1 MTSFSTG
8 RVERPGKN
16 QKESKRM
23 GDNKAKKAKYGQRQ
37 KDGVWTPC
45 SASFFGARGCN
56 HVGDHRKLTEEE
68 ARALNSVIFEQGFT
82 LPTDDHDIRMYRE
95 DIVNRDY
102 PLADSVMRAYIL
114 TMREQ
119 TGNPD
124 WMPRGD
130 SGSPNWLLYY
140 ASSNLSPNASQ
151 EQVNRLVADAMRR
164 HLHDSLTWGYGSE
177 RDPATGVE
185 THYNMPNAPG
195 SVITRTPPPSD
206 DPNAPT
212 VYTTS
217 VQNAAGVKW
226 WDQKSPEF
234 MRRKQEDYDSKQWV
248 ERLVYD
254 AETPFVTLGVQGPD
268 LDDARRVATDG
279 NEDITLE
286 HTDLGFGPT
295 SYANVPTIPQHR
307 LCESIEIRRGNVNL
321 SGNWAVTVGREG
333 RVYEADQTG
342 FNQCDGVVHVA
353 RNSGFRKL
361 GDSGHVIT
369 ALDCDFDS
377 IRGGTVKHVDGG
389 TVRDYNGAGIHH
401 ATNKAN
407 VTAKGESRINTVDGC
422 SWVRVFDDPKT
433 GQKGRFIASTVEIG
447 TQLSYN
453 GQTIVVKEDTP
464 LEGEFYS
471 IGKIVADTGMTS
483 ITPHES
489 APGYEFG
496 QIVNGRRPALKAT
509 ETHARAYSER
519 DKHFQWQQAALGFH
533 GYGGADKTGGDGE
546 YERVHMDNGSLY
558 TGYARSTDEYAGR
571 TPGQPHKTPGVK
583 PPEHM
588 RKPGT
593 DSGELFAVWEG
604 RKRSLPPDWEKNSL
618 RATLEAT
625 SAPPPPPPATGSSVP
640 PPPPP
645 PAPPAPPVSP
655 PPPPAQ

>member
-1 MTSFSTG
+1 
-8 RVERPGKN
+8 
-16 QKESKRM
+16 M

-95 DIVNRDY
+95 DIINRDY
-102 PLADSVMRAYIL
+102 PLADPVMRAYIL

-124 WMPRGD
+124 WMPRG
-130 SGSPNWLLYY
+130 SRGSPNWLLYY
-140 ASSNLSPNASQ
+140 ASSNLPPNASQ
-151 EQVNRLVADAMRR
+151 EQVNRLVADAMNRR
-164 HLHDSLTWGYGSE
+164 LHEPLNGGYFSE
-177 RDPATGVE
+177 RDPDTGAE
-185 THYNMPNAPG
+185 GHYNLPNAPG
-195 SVITRTPPPSD
+195 SAIIRRPPPRD

-212 VYTTS
+212 VYTTF

-234 MRRKQEDYDSKQWV
+234 MRHKQEAYDSKQWV
-248 ERLVYD
+248 ERLVYEG
-254 AETPFVTLGVQGPD
+254 ETPFVTL
-268 LDDARRVATDG
+268 
-279 NEDITLE
+279 
-286 HTDLGFGPT
+286 DLGFGPS

-321 SGNWAVTVGREG
+321 SGNWGVTVGREG

-377 IRGGTVKHVDGG
+377 VRCGTIEHLDGG
-389 TVRDYNGAGIHH
+389 TVRDYNGSAIRH

-407 VTAKGESRINTVDGC
+407 VTAKGEARINTVDGC

-433 GQKGRFIASTVEIG
+433 GQKGRFTAFTVEIG

-453 GQTIVVKEDTP
+453 GETIIVKEDTP
-464 LEGEFYS
+464 LDGSFYS

-496 QIVNGRRPALKAT
+496 QIINGRKPVLKAT
-509 ETHARAYSER
+509 ETHDRAYRER
-519 DKHFQWQQAALGFH
+519 DQHLQWRQAALGFN
-533 GYGGADKTGGDGE
+533 GYGGATKNDGEGE
-546 YERVHMDNGSLY
+546 YERVHMDNDSLY
-558 TGYARSTDEYAGR
+558 RGYARSTDKYAGR

-604 RKRSLPPDWEKNSL
+604 RKRSLPPDWEKSSL

-640 PPPPP
+640 PPSPP
-645 PAPPAPPVSP
+645 PAPPAPPV

>member
-1 MTSFSTG
+1 M
-8 RVERPGKN
+8 
-16 QKESKRM
+16 
-23 GDNKAKKAKYGQRQ
+23 
-37 KDGVWTPC
+37 
-45 SASFFGARGCN
+45 
-56 HVGDHRKLTEEE
+56 
-68 ARALNSVIFEQGFT
+68 
-82 LPTDDHDIRMYRE
+82 
-95 DIVNRDY
+95 
-102 PLADSVMRAYIL
+102 
-114 TMREQ
+114 
-119 TGNPD
+119 
-124 WMPRGD
+124 
-130 SGSPNWLLYY
+130 
-140 ASSNLSPNASQ
+140 
-151 EQVNRLVADAMRR
+151 
-164 HLHDSLTWGYGSE
+164 
-177 RDPATGVE
+177 
-185 THYNMPNAPG
+185 
-195 SVITRTPPPSD
+195 
-206 DPNAPT
+206 
-212 VYTTS
+212 YTTIAA
-217 VQNAAGVKW
+217 NAAGVKW

-248 ERLVYD
+248 ERFVYD

-279 NEDITLE
+279 NEDINLE
-286 HTDLGFGPT
+286 YADLGFGPS

-377 IRGGTVKHVDGG
+377 IRGGTVEHVDGG
-389 TVRDYNGAGIHH
+389 TVRDYNGTGIHH

-407 VTAKGESRINTVDGC
+407 VTAKGEAHINTVDGC

-433 GQKGRFIASTVEIG
+433 GQKGRFTASTVEIG

-453 GQTIVVKEDTP
+453 GETIIVKEDTP
-464 LEGEFYS
+464 LDGSFYS
-471 IGKIVADTGMTS
+471 IGEIVADTGMTS

-496 QIVNGRRPALKAT
+496 QIINGRRPALKAT

-546 YERVHMDNGSLY
+546 YERVHMDNDSLY
-558 TGYARSTDEYAGR
+558 KGYARATGAHAGR

-593 DSGELFAVWEG
+593 ASGELFAVWEG
-604 RKRSLPPDWEKNSL
+604 RKRSLPPDWEKSSL
-618 RATLEAT
+618 IAALEAA
-625 SAPPPPPPATGSSVP
+625 SAPPPPPPTMGEATPV
-640 PPPPP
+640 PPP
-645 PAPPAPPVSP
+645 PAPPTPPV

>member
-1 MTSFSTG
+1 
-8 RVERPGKN
+8 
-16 QKESKRM
+16 M
-23 GDNKAKKAKYGQRQ
+23 GDKKVKKTKYGQRQ
-37 KDGVWTPC
+37 KDGAWTPC

-56 HVGDHRKLTEEE
+56 HVGGHRKLTADE

-102 PLADSVMRAYIL
+102 PLADPVMRAYIL

-130 SGSPNWLLYY
+130 IGTPNWLLYY

-177 RDPATGVE
+177 RDPTTGVE

-195 SVITRTPPPSD
+195 SIITRTPPPSD

-286 HTDLGFGPT
+286 HTDLGFGPS

-321 SGNWAVTVGREG
+321 SGNWGVTVGREG

-353 RNSGFRKL
+353 RNSGFRQL

-369 ALDCDFDS
+369 ALDCDFDT
-377 IRGGTVKHVDGG
+377 IRGGTVEHVDGG
-389 TVRDYNGAGIHH
+389 TVRDYNGTGIHH
-401 ATNKAN
+401 ATGGAN
-407 VTAKGESRINTVDGC
+407 VTAKGEAHINTVDGC
-422 SWVRVFDDPKT
+422 SWVRVCDDPKT
-433 GQKGRFIASTVEIG
+433 GQKGRFTASTMEIG

-453 GQTIVVKEDTP
+453 GETIVVKEGTP
-464 LEGEFYS
+464 LDGSFYS
-471 IGKIVADTGMTS
+471 IGEIVADTGMTS

-496 QIVNGRRPALKAT
+496 QIINGRRPVLKAT
-509 ETHARAYSER
+509 ETHARAYKER
-519 DKHFQWQQAALGFH
+519 DQHLQWRQAALGFH
-533 GYGGADKTGGDGE
+533 GYGGATKNDGEGE
-546 YERVHMDNGSLY
+546 YERVHMDNDSLY
-558 TGYARSTDEYAGR
+558 KGYARATGAHAGR

-593 DSGELFAVWEG
+593 DSGKLFAVWEG
-604 RKRSLPPDWEKNSL
+604 RKRSLPPDWEKSGL
-618 RATLEAT
+618 LASLEAAST
-625 SAPPPPPPATGSSVP
+625 PPPPPPATGDATPV
-640 PPPPP
+640 PPP
-645 PAPPAPPVSP
+645 PAPPAPPIP

>member
-1 MTSFSTG
+1 
-8 RVERPGKN
+8 
-16 QKESKRM
+16 M
-23 GDNKAKKAKYGQRQ
+23 GDNKVKKTKYGQRQ
-37 KDGVWTPC
+37 KDGAWTPC

-56 HVGDHRKLTEEE
+56 HVGEHKKLTADE

-82 LPTDDHDIRMYRE
+82 LPTDNHDIRMYRE

-102 PLADSVMRAYIL
+102 PLADPVMRAYIL

-124 WMPRGD
+124 WMPGR
-130 SGSPNWLLYY
+130 SRYSPNWLLYY

-164 HLHDSLTWGYGSE
+164 KLHEGVSGGYFSE
-177 RDPATGVE
+177 RDPDTGAE
-185 THYNMPNAPG
+185 GHYNLPNAPG
-195 SVITRTPPPSD
+195 SAIIRRPPPRD

-212 VYTTS
+212 VYTTIAA
-217 VQNAAGVKW
+217 NAAGVKW

-248 ERLVYD
+248 ERFVYD
-254 AETPFVTLGVQGPD
+254 AKTPFVTLGVQGPD

-279 NEDITLE
+279 NEDIRLE
-286 HTDLGFGPT
+286 HTDLGYGPT

-321 SGNWAVTVGREG
+321 SGNWGVTVGREG

-369 ALDCDFDS
+369 ALDCDFDT

-433 GQKGRFIASTVEIG
+433 GQKGRFTAYTVEIG

-453 GQTIVVKEDTP
+453 GETIIVKEDTP
-464 LEGEFYS
+464 LEGAFYS

-496 QIVNGRRPALKAT
+496 QIINGRKPLVTAV

-519 DKHFQWQQAALGFH
+519 DQHFQWQQAALGFH
-533 GYGGADKTGGDGE
+533 GYGGADKTGGEGE
-546 YERVHMDNGSLY
+546 YERVHMDNDSLY
-558 TGYARSTDEYAGR
+558 KGYARSTDKYAGR

-593 DSGELFAVWEG
+593 ASGELFAVWEG
-604 RKRSLPPDWEKNSL
+604 RKRSLPPDWEKSSL

>member
-1 MTSFSTG
+1 
-8 RVERPGKN
+8 
-16 QKESKRM
+16 M
-23 GDNKAKKAKYGQRQ
+23 GDKKVKKTKYGQRQ
-37 KDGVWTPC
+37 KDGAWTPC

-56 HVGDHRKLTEEE
+56 HVGGHRKLTADE

-82 LPTDDHDIRMYRE
+82 LPTDDHNIRMYRE

-102 PLADSVMRAYIL
+102 PLADPVMRAYIL

-124 WMPRGD
+124 WMPGFVIA
-130 SGSPNWLLYY
+130 SPNWLLYY

-151 EQVNRLVADAMRR
+151 QQVNRIVADAMRR
-164 HLHDSLTWGYGSE
+164 HLHDPLAWGYSSE

-185 THYNMPNAPG
+185 KHYNMPNAPG
-195 SVITRTPPPSD
+195 SLLVRTPPPRD

-212 VYTTS
+212 VYTAF

-234 MRRKQEDYDSKQWV
+234 MRHKQEAYDSKQWV
-248 ERLVYD
+248 ERFVYD

-268 LDDARRVATDG
+268 LDEARYVAVRG

-286 HTDLGFGPT
+286 YADLGFGPS

-321 SGNWAVTVGREG
+321 SGNWGVTVGREG

-353 RNSGFRKL
+353 RNSGFRQL

-369 ALDCDFDS
+369 ALDCDFDT
-377 IRGGTVKHVDGG
+377 IRGGTVEHVDGG
-389 TVRDYNGAGIHH
+389 TVRDYNGTGIHH
-401 ATNKAN
+401 ATGGAN
-407 VTAKGESRINTVDGC
+407 VTAKGEAHINTVDGC
-422 SWVRVFDDPKT
+422 SWVRVCDDPKT
-433 GQKGRFIASTVEIG
+433 GQKGRFTASTMEIG

-453 GQTIVVKEDTP
+453 GETIVVKEGTP
-464 LEGEFYS
+464 LDGSFYS
-471 IGKIVADTGMTS
+471 IGEIVADTGMTS

-496 QIVNGRRPALKAT
+496 QIINGRRPVLKAT
-509 ETHARAYSER
+509 ETHARAYKER
-519 DKHFQWQQAALGFH
+519 DQHLQWRQAALGFH
-533 GYGGADKTGGDGE
+533 GYGGATKNDGEGE
-546 YERVHMDNGSLY
+546 YERVHMDNDSLY
-558 TGYARSTDEYAGR
+558 KGYARATGAHAGR

-593 DSGELFAVWEG
+593 DSGKLFAVWEG
-604 RKRSLPPDWEKNSL
+604 RKRSLPPDWEKSGL
-618 RATLEAT
+618 LASLEAAST
-625 SAPPPPPPATGSSVP
+625 PPPPPPATGDATPV
-640 PPPPP
+640 PPP
-645 PAPPAPPVSP
+645 PAPPTPPV

>member
-1 MTSFSTG
+1 
-8 RVERPGKN
+8 
-16 QKESKRM
+16 M
-23 GDNKAKKAKYGQRQ
+23 GDKKVKKTKYGQRQ
-37 KDGVWTPC
+37 KDGAWTPC

-56 HVGDHRKLTEEE
+56 HVGGHRKLTADE

-82 LPTDDHDIRMYRE
+82 LPTDDHNVRMYRE
-95 DIVNRDY
+95 NIVNRDY
-102 PLADSVMRAYIL
+102 PLADPVMRAYIL

-124 WMPRGD
+124 WMPGRSRGA
-130 SGSPNWLLYY
+130 PNWLLYY

-164 HLHDSLTWGYGSE
+164 GLHEGVSGGYFSE
-177 RDPATGVE
+177 RDPDTGTE
-185 THYNMPNAPG
+185 GHYNLPNAPG
-195 SVITRTPPPSD
+195 SAIIRRPPPRD

-212 VYTTS
+212 VYTTIA
-217 VQNAAGVKW
+217 QNAAGVKW

-234 MRRKQEDYDSKQWV
+234 MRHKQEAYDSKQWV
-248 ERLVYD
+248 ERFVYD

-268 LDDARRVATDG
+268 LDDARRVAVRG

-286 HTDLGFGPT
+286 YADLGFGPS

-369 ALDCDFDS
+369 ALDCDFDT
-377 IRGGTVKHVDGG
+377 IRGGTVEHVDGG
-389 TVRDYNGAGIHH
+389 TVRDYNGTGIHH

-407 VTAKGESRINTVDGC
+407 VTAKGEAHINTVDGC

-433 GQKGRFIASTVEIG
+433 GQKGRFTASTVEIG
-447 TQLSYN
+447 TMLSYN
-453 GQTIVVKEDTP
+453 GETIIVKEDTP
-464 LEGEFYS
+464 LDGSFYS
-471 IGKIVADTGMTS
+471 IGEIVADTGMTS

-496 QIVNGRRPALKAT
+496 QIINGRNPAITAVD
-509 ETHARAYSER
+509 THARAHNER
-519 DKHFQWQQAALGFH
+519 NKHLQWRQAALGFH
-533 GYGGADKTGGDGE
+533 GYGGATKNDGEGE
-546 YERVHMDNGSLY
+546 YERVHMDNDSLY
-558 TGYARSTDEYAGR
+558 KGWEKATGAHAGR

-604 RKRSLPPDWEKNSL
+604 RKRSLPPDWEKSSL
-618 RATLEAT
+618 RASLEAAST
-625 SAPPPPPPATGSSVP
+625 PPPPPPATGDATPV
-640 PPPPP
+640 PPP
-645 PAPPAPPVSP
+645 PAPPAPPIP

>member
-1 MTSFSTG
+1 
-8 RVERPGKN
+8 
-16 QKESKRM
+16 M
-23 GDNKAKKAKYGQRQ
+23 GDNKAKKTKYGQRQ
-37 KDGVWTPC
+37 KDGAWTPC

-56 HVGDHRKLTEEE
+56 HVGEHRKLTEEE
-68 ARALNSVIFEQGFT
+68 ARALNSAIFEQGFT
-82 LPTDDHDIRMYRE
+82 LPTDDTYINLYKKGLNE
-95 DIVNRDY
+95 NN
-102 PLADSVMRAYIL
+102 PLADPVMRAYIL

-130 SGSPNWLLYY
+130 WGSPNWLLYY
-140 ASSNLSPNASQ
+140 ASSNLSPNANQ

-164 HLHDSLTWGYGSE
+164 GLHEGVSGGYFSE
-177 RDPATGVE
+177 RDPE
-185 THYNMPNAPG
+185 TSAEGHYNLPNAPG
-195 SVITRTPPPSD
+195 SAIIRRPPPRD

-212 VYTTS
+212 VYTTFAK
-217 VQNAAGVKW
+217 NAAGIKW

-234 MRRKQEDYDSKQWV
+234 MRHKQEAYDSKQWV

-268 LDDARRVATDG
+268 LNEARYVATRG
-279 NEDITLE
+279 NEDIALE
-286 HTDLGFGPT
+286 HNDLGFGPS

-321 SGNWAVTVGREG
+321 SGNWGVTVGREG

-369 ALDCDFDS
+369 ALDCDFDT
-377 IRGGTVKHVDGG
+377 IRGGTVEHVDGG
-389 TVRDYNGAGIHH
+389 TVRDYNGTGIHH

-407 VTAKGESRINTVDGC
+407 VTAKGEAHINTVDGG

-433 GQKGRFIASTVEIG
+433 GQKGRFTASTVEIG

-453 GQTIVVKEDTP
+453 GETIIVKEDTP
-464 LEGEFYS
+464 LEGSFYS
-471 IGKIVADTGMTS
+471 IGEIVADTGMTS

-489 APGYEFG
+489 APGYKFG
-496 QIVNGRRPALKAT
+496 QIVNGRKPALKAY
-509 ETHARAYSER
+509 ETHARAYKER
-519 DKHFQWQQAALGFH
+519 EQHLQWRQAALGFN
-533 GYGGADKTGGDGE
+533 GYGGATKNDGEGE
-546 YERVHMDNGSLY
+546 YERVHMDNKSLY
-558 TGYARSTDEYAGR
+558 TGHPRFSGSHAGR

-593 DSGELFAVWEG
+593 DSGKLFAVWEG
-604 RKRSLPPDWEKNSL
+604 RKRSLPPDWEKSSLL
-618 RATLEAT
+618 RATLEAA
-625 SAPPPPPPATGSSVP
+625 SAPTPKPATASSSVP
-640 PPPPP
+640 PPP
-645 PAPPAPPVSP
+645 APPIPPVP
-655 PPPPAQ
+655 PPPPQ

>member
-1 MTSFSTG
+1 
-8 RVERPGKN
+8 
-16 QKESKRM
+16 M
-23 GDNKAKKAKYGQRQ
+23 GDKKVKKTKYGQRQ
-37 KDGVWTPC
+37 KDGAWTPC

-56 HVGDHRKLTEEE
+56 HVGGHRKLTADE

-82 LPTDDHDIRMYRE
+82 LPTDDHNIRMYRE

-102 PLADSVMRAYIL
+102 PLADPVMRAYIL

-124 WMPRGD
+124 WMPGFVIA
-130 SGSPNWLLYY
+130 SPNWLLYY

-151 EQVNRLVADAMRR
+151 QQVNRIVADAMRR
-164 HLHDSLTWGYGSE
+164 GLHEGVHGGYFSE
-177 RDPATGVE
+177 RDPDTGAE
-185 THYNMPNAPG
+185 GHYNLPNAPG
-195 SVITRTPPPSD
+195 SAIIRRPPPRD
-206 DPNAPT
+206 DPYAPT
-212 VYTTS
+212 VYTTIAA
-217 VQNAAGVKW
+217 NAAGVKW

-234 MRRKQEDYDSKQWV
+234 MRHKQEAYDSKQWV
-248 ERLVYD
+248 ERFVYD

-268 LDDARRVATDG
+268 LDEARYVAVRG

-286 HTDLGFGPT
+286 YADLGFGPS

-321 SGNWAVTVGREG
+321 SGNWGVTVGREG

-353 RNSGFRKL
+353 RNSGFRQL

-369 ALDCDFDS
+369 ALDCDFDT
-377 IRGGTVKHVDGG
+377 IRGGTVEHVDGG
-389 TVRDYNGAGIHH
+389 TVRDYNGTGIHH
-401 ATNKAN
+401 ATGGAN
-407 VTAKGESRINTVDGC
+407 VTAKGEAHINTVDGC
-422 SWVRVFDDPKT
+422 SWVRVCDDPKT
-433 GQKGRFIASTVEIG
+433 GQKGRFTASTMEIG

-453 GQTIVVKEDTP
+453 GETIVVKEGTP
-464 LEGEFYS
+464 LDGSFYS
-471 IGKIVADTGMTS
+471 IGEIVADTGMTS

-496 QIVNGRRPALKAT
+496 QIINGRRPVLKAT
-509 ETHARAYSER
+509 ETHARAYRER
-519 DKHFQWQQAALGFH
+519 DQHLQWRQAALGFH
-533 GYGGADKTGGDGE
+533 GYGGATKNDGEGE
-546 YERVHMDNGSLY
+546 YERVHMDNDSLY
-558 TGYARSTDEYAGR
+558 KGYARATGAHAGR

-593 DSGELFAVWEG
+593 DSGKLFAVWEG
-604 RKRSLPPDWEKNSL
+604 RKRSLPPDWEKSGL
-618 RATLEAT
+618 LASLEAAST
-625 SAPPPPPPATGSSVP
+625 PPPPPPATGDATPV
-640 PPPPP
+640 PPP
-645 PAPPAPPVSP
+645 PAPPAPPIP

>member
-1 MTSFSTG
+1 
-8 RVERPGKN
+8 
-16 QKESKRM
+16 M
-23 GDNKAKKAKYGQRQ
+23 GDKKVKKTKYGQRQ
-37 KDGVWTPC
+37 KDGAWTPC

-56 HVGDHRKLTEEE
+56 HVGGHRKLTADE

-102 PLADSVMRAYIL
+102 PLADPVMRAYIL

-130 SGSPNWLLYY
+130 IGTPNWLLYY

-177 RDPATGVE
+177 RDPTTGVE

-195 SVITRTPPPSD
+195 SIITRTPPPSD

-286 HTDLGFGPT
+286 HTDLGFGPS

-369 ALDCDFDS
+369 ALDCDFDT
-377 IRGGTVKHVDGG
+377 IRGGTVEHVDGG
-389 TVRDYNGAGIHH
+389 TVRDYNGTGIHH

-407 VTAKGESRINTVDGC
+407 VTAKGEAHINTVDGC

-433 GQKGRFIASTVEIG
+433 GQKGRFTASTVEIG
-447 TQLSYN
+447 TMLSYN
-453 GQTIVVKEDTP
+453 GETIIVKEDTP
-464 LEGEFYS
+464 LDGSFYS
-471 IGKIVADTGMTS
+471 IGEIVADTGMTS

-496 QIVNGRRPALKAT
+496 QIINGRNPAITAVD
-509 ETHARAYSER
+509 THARAHNER
-519 DKHFQWQQAALGFH
+519 NKHLQWRQAALGFH
-533 GYGGADKTGGDGE
+533 GYGGATKNDGEGE
-546 YERVHMDNGSLY
+546 YERVHMDNDSLY
-558 TGYARSTDEYAGR
+558 KGWEKATGAHAGR

-604 RKRSLPPDWEKNSL
+604 RKRSLPPDWEKSSL
-618 RATLEAT
+618 RASLEAAST
-625 SAPPPPPPATGSSVP
+625 PPPPPPATGDATPV
-640 PPPPP
+640 PPP
-645 PAPPAPPVSP
+645 PAPPAPPIP

>member
-1 MTSFSTG
+1 MN
-8 RVERPGKN
+8 RRLHEP
-16 QKESKRM
+16 
-23 GDNKAKKAKYGQRQ
+23 
-37 KDGVWTPC
+37 
-45 SASFFGARGCN
+45 
-56 HVGDHRKLTEEE
+56 
-68 ARALNSVIFEQGFT
+68 LNG
-82 LPTDDHDIRMYRE
+82 
-95 DIVNRDY
+95 
-102 PLADSVMRAYIL
+102 
-114 TMREQ
+114 
-119 TGNPD
+119 
-124 WMPRGD
+124 
-130 SGSPNWLLYY
+130 
-140 ASSNLSPNASQ
+140 
-151 EQVNRLVADAMRR
+151 
-164 HLHDSLTWGYGSE
+164 GYFSE
-177 RDPATGVE
+177 RDPDTGTE
-185 THYNMPNAPG
+185 GHYNLPNAPG
-195 SVITRTPPPSD
+195 SAIIRRPPPRD

-212 VYTTS
+212 VYTTF

-234 MRRKQEDYDSKQWV
+234 MRHKQEAYDSKQWV
-248 ERLVYD
+248 ERLVYEG
-254 AETPFVTLGVQGPD
+254 ETPFVTLGVQGPD
-268 LDDARRVATDG
+268 LDDARRVATRG

-286 HTDLGFGPT
+286 FNDLGFGPS

-321 SGNWAVTVGREG
+321 SGNWGVTVGREG

-377 IRGGTVKHVDGG
+377 IRCGTIEHLDGG
-389 TVRDYNGAGIHH
+389 TVRDYNGSAIRH

-407 VTAKGESRINTVDGC
+407 VTAKGEARINTVDGC

-433 GQKGRFIASTVEIG
+433 GQKGRFTAFTVEIG

-453 GQTIVVKEDTP
+453 GETIIVKEDTP
-464 LEGEFYS
+464 LDGEFYS

-483 ITPHES
+483 ITPTES

-496 QIVNGRRPALKAT
+496 QIINGRKPVLKAT
-509 ETHARAYSER
+509 ETHDRAYRER
-519 DKHFQWQQAALGFH
+519 DQHFQWMQAALGFN
-533 GYGGADKTGGDGE
+533 GYGGATKNDGEGE
-546 YERVHMDNGSLY
+546 YERVHMDNDSLY
-558 TGYARSTDEYAGR
+558 RGYARSTDKYAGR

-645 PAPPAPPVSP
+645 PAPPAPPV

>member
-1 MTSFSTG
+1 
-8 RVERPGKN
+8 
-16 QKESKRM
+16 M
-23 GDNKAKKAKYGQRQ
+23 GNNKAKKTKYGQRQ
-37 KDGVWTPC
+37 TDGAWTPC

-56 HVGDHRKLTEEE
+56 HVGKHRKLTADE
-68 ARALNSVIFEQGFT
+68 ARHLNAEVFEQGFT

-95 DIVNRDY
+95 NLVNKDY
-102 PLADSVMRAYIL
+102 PLADPVMRAYIL

-124 WMPRGD
+124 WMPGRNGQ
-130 SGSPNWLLYY
+130 SPNWLLYY
-140 ASSNLSPNASQ
+140 ASSNLPPNASQ
-151 EQVNRLVADAMRR
+151 QQVNRLVADAIKRR
-164 HLHDSLTWGYGSE
+164 LHEPLSGGYFSE
-177 RDPATGVE
+177 RDPDTGVE
-185 THYNMPNAPG
+185 GHYNLPNAPG
-195 SVITRTPPPSD
+195 SAIIRRPPPRD
-206 DPNAPT
+206 NPNAPT
-212 VYTTS
+212 VYTTF

-234 MRRKQEDYDSKQWV
+234 MRRKQENYDSKQWV
-248 ERLVYD
+248 ERLVYE
-254 AETPFVTLGVQGPD
+254 AETPFVTHGVQGPD
-268 LDDARRVATDG
+268 LDEARRVATG
-279 NEDITLE
+279 GREDITLE
-286 HTDLGFGPT
+286 LINLGYGPT
-295 SYANVPTIPQHR
+295 FYANVPTIPQHR

-342 FNQCDGVVHVA
+342 FNQCDGIVHVA
-353 RNSGFRKL
+353 RNSGFRTL
-361 GDSGHVIT
+361 GETGHVIT

-377 IRGGTVKHVDGG
+377 IRGGTVEHVDGG
-389 TVRDYNGAGIHH
+389 AVRDYNGTGIHH

-407 VTAKGESRINTVDGC
+407 VTAKGEAHINTVDGC

-433 GQKGRFIASTVEIG
+433 GQKGRFTASTVEIG

-453 GQTIVVKEDTP
+453 GETIVVKEDTP

-471 IGKIVADTGMTS
+471 IGEIVADTGMTS

-519 DKHFQWQQAALGFH
+519 DQHFQWQQAALGFH

-546 YERVHMDNGSLY
+546 YERVHMDNDSLY
-558 TGYARSTDEYAGR
+558 TGYARSTGAHAGR

-593 DSGELFAVWEG
+593 ASGELFAVWEG
-604 RKRSLPPDWEKNSL
+604 RKRSLPPDWEKSSL
-618 RATLEAT
+618 LAALEAA
-625 SAPPPPPPATGSSVP
+625 SAPPPPPPATGSSIP

-645 PAPPAPPVSP
+645 PAPPAPPVP

>member
-1 MTSFSTG
+1 
-8 RVERPGKN
+8 
-16 QKESKRM
+16 M
-23 GDNKAKKAKYGQRQ
+23 GDKKVKKTKYGQRQ
-37 KDGVWTPC
+37 KDGAWTPC

-56 HVGDHRKLTEEE
+56 HVGGHRKLTADE

-82 LPTDDHDIRMYRE
+82 LPTDDHNIRMYRE

-102 PLADSVMRAYIL
+102 PLADPVMRAYIL

-124 WMPRGD
+124 WMPGFVIA
-130 SGSPNWLLYY
+130 SPNWLLYY

-151 EQVNRLVADAMRR
+151 QQVNRIVADAMRR
-164 HLHDSLTWGYGSE
+164 GLHEGVHGGYFSE

-185 THYNMPNAPG
+185 THYNLPNAPG
-195 SVITRTPPPSD
+195 SAIIRRPPPRD

-212 VYTTS
+212 VYTTLA
-217 VQNAAGVKW
+217 QNAAGVKW

-234 MRRKQEDYDSKQWV
+234 MRHKQEAYDSKQWV
-248 ERLVYD
+248 ERFVYD

-268 LDDARRVATDG
+268 LDDARRVAVRG

-286 HTDLGFGPT
+286 YADLGFGPS

-369 ALDCDFDS
+369 ALDCDFDT
-377 IRGGTVKHVDGG
+377 IRGGTVEHVDGG
-389 TVRDYNGAGIHH
+389 TVRDYNGTGIHH

-407 VTAKGESRINTVDGC
+407 VTAKGEAHINTVDGC

-433 GQKGRFIASTVEIG
+433 GQKGRFTASTVEIG
-447 TQLSYN
+447 TMLSYN
-453 GQTIVVKEDTP
+453 GETIIVKEDTP
-464 LEGEFYS
+464 LDGSFYS
-471 IGKIVADTGMTS
+471 IGEIVADTGMTS

-496 QIVNGRRPALKAT
+496 QIINGRNPAITAVD
-509 ETHARAYSER
+509 THARAHNER
-519 DKHFQWQQAALGFH
+519 NKHLQWRQAALGFH
-533 GYGGADKTGGDGE
+533 GYGGATKNDGEGE
-546 YERVHMDNGSLY
+546 YERVHMDNDSLY
-558 TGYARSTDEYAGR
+558 KGWEKATGAHAGR

-604 RKRSLPPDWEKNSL
+604 RKRSLPPDWEKSSL
-618 RATLEAT
+618 RASLEAAST
-625 SAPPPPPPATGSSVP
+625 PPPPPPATGDATPV
-640 PPPPP
+640 PPP
-645 PAPPAPPVSP
+645 PAPPAPPIP

>member
-1 MTSFSTG
+1 
-8 RVERPGKN
+8 
-16 QKESKRM
+16 M
-23 GDNKAKKAKYGQRQ
+23 GDKKVKKTKYGQRQ
-37 KDGVWTPC
+37 KDGAWTPC

-56 HVGDHRKLTEEE
+56 HVGGHRKLTADE

-82 LPTDDHDIRMYRE
+82 LPTDDHNIRMFRE

-102 PLADSVMRAYIL
+102 PLADPVMRAYIL

-195 SVITRTPPPSD
+195 SVITRTPPTSD

-268 LDDARRVATDG
+268 LNDARRVATDG

-286 HTDLGFGPT
+286 HADLGFGPS

-353 RNSGFRKL
+353 RNSGFRTL

-369 ALDCDFDS
+369 ALDCDFDT
-377 IRGGTVKHVDGG
+377 IRGGTVEHVDGG
-389 TVRDYNGAGIHH
+389 TVHDYNGTGIHH
-401 ATNKAN
+401 VTNKAN
-407 VTAKGESRINTVDGC
+407 VTAKGEAHINTVDGC

-433 GQKGRFIASTVEIG
+433 GQKGRFTASTVEIG
-447 TQLSYN
+447 TMLSYN
-453 GQTIVVKEDTP
+453 GETIIVKEDTP
-464 LEGEFYS
+464 LDGSFYS
-471 IGKIVADTGMTS
+471 IGEIVADTGITS

-496 QIVNGRRPALKAT
+496 QIINGRNPAITAVD
-509 ETHARAYSER
+509 THARAHNER
-519 DKHFQWQQAALGFH
+519 NKHLQWRQAALGFN
-533 GYGGADKTGGDGE
+533 GYGGADKTGGEGE
-546 YERVHMDNGSLY
+546 YERVHMDNDSIY
-558 TGYARSTDEYAGR
+558 KGYARSTDKYAGR

-604 RKRSLPPDWEKNSL
+604 RKRSLPPDWEKSSL
-618 RATLEAT
+618 RAALEAAST
-625 SAPPPPPPATGSSVP
+625 PPPPPPATGDATPV
-640 PPPPP
+640 PPP
-645 PAPPAPPVSP
+645 PAPPAPPIP

>member
-1 MTSFSTG
+1 
-8 RVERPGKN
+8 
-16 QKESKRM
+16 M

-37 KDGVWTPC
+37 KDGAWTPC

-102 PLADSVMRAYIL
+102 PLADPVMRAYIL

-124 WMPRGD
+124 WMPGFHAHD
-130 SGSPNWLLYY
+130 PNWLLYY
-140 ASSNLSPNASQ
+140 TSSNLPPNASR
-151 EQVNRLVADAMRR
+151 EQVNRFVADAMRR
-164 HLHDSLTWGYGSE
+164 GLHEGVHGGYFSE
-177 RDPATGVE
+177 RDPNTGE
-185 THYNMPNAPG
+185 EGHYNLPNAPG
-195 SVITRTPPPSD
+195 SAIIRRPPPRD

-212 VYTTS
+212 VYTTF

-234 MRRKQEDYDSKQWV
+234 MRHKQEAYDSKQWV
-248 ERLVYD
+248 ERLVYEG
-254 AETPFVTLGVQGPD
+254 ETPFVTLGVQGPD
-268 LDDARRVATDG
+268 LNEARHVATGG

-286 HTDLGFGPT
+286 FNDLGFGPS

-321 SGNWAVTVGREG
+321 SGNWGVTVGREG

-377 IRGGTVKHVDGG
+377 VRCGTIEHLDGG
-389 TVRDYNGAGIHH
+389 TVRDYNGSAIRH

-407 VTAKGESRINTVDGC
+407 VTAKGEARINTVDGC
-422 SWVRVFDDPKT
+422 SWVRVFDDSKT
-433 GQKGRFIASTVEIG
+433 GQKGRFTAFTVEIG

-453 GQTIVVKEDTP
+453 GETIIVKEDTP
-464 LEGEFYS
+464 LDGSFYS

-496 QIVNGRRPALKAT
+496 QIINGRKPVLKAT
-509 ETHARAYSER
+509 ETHDRAYRER
-519 DKHFQWQQAALGFH
+519 DQHLQWRQAALGFN
-533 GYGGADKTGGDGE
+533 GYGGATKNDGEGE
-546 YERVHMDNGSLY
+546 YERVHMDNDSLY
-558 TGYARSTDEYAGR
+558 RGYARSTDKYAGR

-604 RKRSLPPDWEKNSL
+604 RKRSLLPDWEKSSL

-645 PAPPAPPVSP
+645 PAPPAPPV

>member
-1 MTSFSTG
+1 
-8 RVERPGKN
+8 
-16 QKESKRM
+16 M
-23 GDNKAKKAKYGQRQ
+23 GDNKAKKTKYGQRQ
-37 KDGVWTPC
+37 KDGAWTPC

-56 HVGDHRKLTEEE
+56 HVGEHRKLTADE

-124 WMPRGD
+124 WMPGR
-130 SGSPNWLLYY
+130 SRYSPNWLLYY
-140 ASSNLSPNASQ
+140 ASSNLSPNANQ
-151 EQVNRLVADAMRR
+151 EQVNRLVVDAMRR
-164 HLHDSLTWGYGSE
+164 GLHEGVSGGYFSE
-177 RDPATGVE
+177 RDPDTGAE
-185 THYNMPNAPG
+185 GHYNLPNAPG
-195 SVITRTPPPSD
+195 SAIIRRPPPRD

-212 VYTTS
+212 VYTTIAA
-217 VQNAAGVKW
+217 NAAGVKW

-234 MRRKQEDYDSKQWV
+234 MRRKQEDYDSKQWM
-248 ERLVYD
+248 ERFVYD
-254 AETPFVTLGVQGPD
+254 AKTPFVTLGVQGPD

-279 NEDITLE
+279 NEDIRLE
-286 HTDLGFGPT
+286 HTDLGFGPS

-361 GDSGHVIT
+361 GNSGHVIT
-369 ALDCDFDS
+369 ALDCDFDT

-389 TVRDYNGAGIHH
+389 TVRDYNGTGIHH
-401 ATNKAN
+401 ATNGAR
-407 VTAKGESRINTVDGC
+407 VEAKGKARINTVDGC
-422 SWVRVFDDPKT
+422 SWVRVSDDPKT
-433 GQKGRFIASTVEIG
+433 GQKGRFTASTMEIG
-447 TQLSYN
+447 TQLSY
-453 GQTIVVKEDTP
+453 GGKTIVIKENTP

-471 IGKIVADTGMTS
+471 IGEIVADTGMTS
-483 ITPHES
+483 VTPTES

-496 QIVNGRRPALKAT
+496 QIVNGRKPALKAY
-509 ETHARAYSER
+509 ETHARAYNER
-519 DKHFQWQQAALGFH
+519 EAHLQWRQAALGFH
-533 GYGGADKTGGDGE
+533 GYGGAPKTDGKDE
-546 YERVHMDNGSLY
+546 YERVHMDNDSLY
-558 TGYARSTDEYAGR
+558 KGWEKATGAHAGR

-583 PPEHM
+583 PPKHM
-588 RKPGT
+588 RKPGSA
-593 DSGELFAVWEG
+593 SGELFAVWEG

-618 RATLEAT
+618 IRTVLESA
-625 SAPPPPPPATGSSVP
+625 SAPPPPPPAPGDDNTP

-645 PAPPAPPVSP
+645 VPPV
-655 PPPPAQ
+655 PPPPAP

>member
-1 MTSFSTG
+1 
-8 RVERPGKN
+8 
-16 QKESKRM
+16 M
-23 GDNKAKKAKYGQRQ
+23 GDKKVKKTKYGQRQ
-37 KDGVWTPC
+37 KDGAWTPC

-56 HVGDHRKLTEEE
+56 HVGGHRKLTADE

-82 LPTDDHDIRMYRE
+82 LPTDDHNIRMYRE

-102 PLADSVMRAYIL
+102 PLADPVMRAYIL

-195 SVITRTPPPSD
+195 SAITRTPPPRD
-206 DPNAPT
+206 NPYAPT

-226 WDQKSPEF
+226 WDEKSPGF
-234 MRRKQEDYDSKQWV
+234 MRHKQEAYDSKQWV
-248 ERLVYD
+248 ERFVYD

-268 LDDARRVATDG
+268 LDEARYVAVRG

-286 HTDLGFGPT
+286 YADLGFGPS

-321 SGNWAVTVGREG
+321 SGNWGVTVGREG

-353 RNSGFRKL
+353 RNSGFRQL

-369 ALDCDFDS
+369 ALDCDFDT
-377 IRGGTVKHVDGG
+377 IRGGTVEHVDGG
-389 TVRDYNGAGIHH
+389 TVRDYNGTGIHH
-401 ATNKAN
+401 ATGGAN
-407 VTAKGESRINTVDGC
+407 VTAKGEAHINTVDGC
-422 SWVRVFDDPKT
+422 SWVRVCDDPKT
-433 GQKGRFIASTVEIG
+433 GQKGRFTASTMAIG

-453 GQTIVVKEDTP
+453 GETIVVKEGTP
-464 LEGEFYS
+464 LDGSFYS
-471 IGKIVADTGMTS
+471 IGEIVADTGMTS

-496 QIVNGRRPALKAT
+496 QIINGRRPVLKAT
-509 ETHARAYSER
+509 ETHARAYKER
-519 DKHFQWQQAALGFH
+519 DQHLQWRQAALGFH
-533 GYGGADKTGGDGE
+533 GYGGATKNDGEGE
-546 YERVHMDNGSLY
+546 YERVHMDNDSLY
-558 TGYARSTDEYAGR
+558 KGYARATGAHAGR

-593 DSGELFAVWEG
+593 DSGKLFAVWEG
-604 RKRSLPPDWEKNSL
+604 RKRSLPPDWEKSGL
-618 RATLEAT
+618 LASLEAAST
-625 SAPPPPPPATGSSVP
+625 PPPPPPATGDATPV
-640 PPPPP
+640 PPP
-645 PAPPAPPVSP
+645 PAPPTPPV

>member
-1 MTSFSTG
+1 
-8 RVERPGKN
+8 
-16 QKESKRM
+16 M
-23 GDNKAKKAKYGQRQ
+23 GDKKVKKTKYGQRQ
-37 KDGVWTPC
+37 KDGAWTPC

-56 HVGDHRKLTEEE
+56 HVGGHRKLTADE

-82 LPTDDHDIRMYRE
+82 LPTDDHNIRMYRE

-102 PLADSVMRAYIL
+102 PLADPVMRAYIL

-124 WMPRGD
+124 WMPGFVIA
-130 SGSPNWLLYY
+130 SPNWLLYY

-151 EQVNRLVADAMRR
+151 QQVNRIVADAMRR
-164 HLHDSLTWGYGSE
+164 HLHDPLAWGYSSE

-185 THYNMPNAPG
+185 KHYNMPNAPG
-195 SVITRTPPPSD
+195 SLLVRTPPPRD

-212 VYTTS
+212 VYTAF

-234 MRRKQEDYDSKQWV
+234 MRHKQEAYDSKQWV
-248 ERLVYD
+248 ERFVYD

-268 LDDARRVATDG
+268 LDEARYVAVRG

-286 HTDLGFGPT
+286 YADLGFGPS

-321 SGNWAVTVGREG
+321 SGNWGVTVGREG

-353 RNSGFRKL
+353 RNSGFRQL

-369 ALDCDFDS
+369 ALDCDFDT
-377 IRGGTVKHVDGG
+377 IRGGTVEHVDGG
-389 TVRDYNGAGIHH
+389 TVRDYNGTGIHH
-401 ATNKAN
+401 ATGGAN
-407 VTAKGESRINTVDGC
+407 VTAKGEAHINTVDGC
-422 SWVRVFDDPKT
+422 SWVRVCDDPKT
-433 GQKGRFIASTVEIG
+433 GQKGRFTASTMAIG

-453 GQTIVVKEDTP
+453 GETIVVKEGTP
-464 LEGEFYS
+464 LDGSFYS
-471 IGKIVADTGMTS
+471 IGEIVADTGMTS

-496 QIVNGRRPALKAT
+496 QIINGRRPVLKAT
-509 ETHARAYSER
+509 ETHARAYKER
-519 DKHFQWQQAALGFH
+519 DQHLQWRQAALGFH
-533 GYGGADKTGGDGE
+533 GYGGATKNDGEGE
-546 YERVHMDNGSLY
+546 YERVHMDNDSLY
-558 TGYARSTDEYAGR
+558 KGYARATGAHAGR

-593 DSGELFAVWEG
+593 DSGKLFAVWEG
-604 RKRSLPPDWEKNSL
+604 RKRSLPPDWEKSGL
-618 RATLEAT
+618 LASLEAAST
-625 SAPPPPPPATGSSVP
+625 PPPPPPATGDATPV
-640 PPPPP
+640 PPP
-645 PAPPAPPVSP
+645 PAPPTPPV

>member
-1 MTSFSTG
+1 
-8 RVERPGKN
+8 
-16 QKESKRM
+16 M
-23 GDNKAKKAKYGQRQ
+23 GDKKVKKTKYGQRQ
-37 KDGVWTPC
+37 KDGAWTPC

-56 HVGDHRKLTEEE
+56 HVGGHRKLTADE

-82 LPTDDHDIRMYRE
+82 LPTDDHNIRMYRE

-102 PLADSVMRAYIL
+102 PLADPVMRAYIL

-124 WMPRGD
+124 WMPGFVIA
-130 SGSPNWLLYY
+130 SPNWLLYY

-151 EQVNRLVADAMRR
+151 QQVNRIVADAMRR
-164 HLHDSLTWGYGSE
+164 HLHAPLAWGYSSE

-185 THYNMPNAPG
+185 KHYNMPNAPG
-195 SVITRTPPPSD
+195 SLLVRTPPPRD

-212 VYTTS
+212 VYTAF

-234 MRRKQEDYDSKQWV
+234 MRHKQEAYDSKQWV
-248 ERLVYD
+248 ERFVYD

-268 LDDARRVATDG
+268 LDEARYVAVRG

-286 HTDLGFGPT
+286 YADLGFGPS

-321 SGNWAVTVGREG
+321 SGNWGVTVGREG

-353 RNSGFRKL
+353 RNSGFRQL

-369 ALDCDFDS
+369 ALDCDFDT
-377 IRGGTVKHVDGG
+377 IRGGTVEHVDGG
-389 TVRDYNGAGIHH
+389 TVRDYNGTGIHH
-401 ATNKAN
+401 ATGGAN
-407 VTAKGESRINTVDGC
+407 VTAKGEAHINTVDGC
-422 SWVRVFDDPKT
+422 SWVRVCDDPKT
-433 GQKGRFIASTVEIG
+433 GQKGRFTASTMEIG

-453 GQTIVVKEDTP
+453 GETIVVKEGTP
-464 LEGEFYS
+464 LDGSFYS
-471 IGKIVADTGMTS
+471 IGEIVADTGMTS

-496 QIVNGRRPALKAT
+496 QIINGRRPVLKAT
-509 ETHARAYSER
+509 ETHARAYKER
-519 DKHFQWQQAALGFH
+519 DQHLQWRQAALGFH
-533 GYGGADKTGGDGE
+533 GYGGATKNDGEGE
-546 YERVHMDNGSLY
+546 YERVHMDNDSLY
-558 TGYARSTDEYAGR
+558 KGYARATGAHAGR

-593 DSGELFAVWEG
+593 DSGKLFAVWEG
-604 RKRSLPPDWEKNSL
+604 RKRSLPPDWEKSGL
-618 RATLEAT
+618 LASLEAAST
-625 SAPPPPPPATGSSVP
+625 PPPPPPATGDATPV
-640 PPPPP
+640 PPP
-645 PAPPAPPVSP
+645 PAPPAPPIP

>member
-1 MTSFSTG
+1 
-8 RVERPGKN
+8 
-16 QKESKRM
+16 M
-23 GDNKAKKAKYGQRQ
+23 GDKKVKKTKYGQRQ
-37 KDGVWTPC
+37 KDGAWTPC

-56 HVGDHRKLTEEE
+56 HVGGHRKLTADE

-82 LPTDDHDIRMYRE
+82 LPTDDHNIRMYRE

-102 PLADSVMRAYIL
+102 PLADPVMRAYIL
-114 TMREQ
+114 AMREQ

-130 SGSPNWLLYY
+130 SGTPNWLLYY

-195 SVITRTPPPSD
+195 SAITRTPPTSD

-268 LDDARRVATDG
+268 LNDARRVATDG

-286 HTDLGFGPT
+286 HADLGFGPS

-353 RNSGFRKL
+353 RNSGFRTL

-369 ALDCDFDS
+369 ALDCDFDT
-377 IRGGTVKHVDGG
+377 IRGGTVEHVDGG
-389 TVRDYNGAGIHH
+389 TVHDYNGTGIHH
-401 ATNKAN
+401 VTNKAN
-407 VTAKGESRINTVDGC
+407 VTAKGEAHINTVDGC

-433 GQKGRFIASTVEIG
+433 GQKGRFTASTVEIG
-447 TQLSYN
+447 TMLSYN
-453 GQTIVVKEDTP
+453 GETIIVKEDTP
-464 LEGEFYS
+464 LDGSFYS
-471 IGKIVADTGMTS
+471 IGEIVADTGITS

-496 QIVNGRRPALKAT
+496 QIINGRNPAITAVD
-509 ETHARAYSER
+509 THARAHNER
-519 DKHFQWQQAALGFH
+519 NKHLQWRQAALGFN
-533 GYGGADKTGGDGE
+533 GYGGADKTGGEGE
-546 YERVHMDNGSLY
+546 YERVHMDNDSLY
-558 TGYARSTDEYAGR
+558 KGYARATGAHAGR

-593 DSGELFAVWEG
+593 DSGKLFAVWEG
-604 RKRSLPPDWEKNSL
+604 RKRSLPPDWEKSGL
-618 RATLEAT
+618 LASLEAAST
-625 SAPPPPPPATGSSVP
+625 PPPPPPATGDATPV
-640 PPPPP
+640 PPP
-645 PAPPAPPVSP
+645 PAPPAPPIP

>member
-1 MTSFSTG
+1 
-8 RVERPGKN
+8 
-16 QKESKRM
+16 M
-23 GDNKAKKAKYGQRQ
+23 GDNKAKKTKYGQRQ
-37 KDGVWTPC
+37 KDGAWTPC
-45 SASFFGARGCN
+45 SASFFGTRGCN
-56 HVGDHRKLTEEE
+56 HVGEHKKITEEE
-68 ARALNSVIFEQGFT
+68 ARALNSDIFEQGFT
-82 LPTDDHDIRMYRE
+82 LPTDDTYINLYKKGLNE
-95 DIVNRDY
+95 NN
-102 PLADSVMRAYIL
+102 PLADPVMRAYIL

-130 SGSPNWLLYY
+130 WGSPNWLLYY
-140 ASSNLSPNASQ
+140 ASSNLSPNANQ

-164 HLHDSLTWGYGSE
+164 GLHEGVSGGYFSE
-177 RDPATGVE
+177 RDPE
-185 THYNMPNAPG
+185 TSAEGHYNLPNAPG
-195 SVITRTPPPSD
+195 SAIIRRPPPRD

-212 VYTTS
+212 VYTTFAK
-217 VQNAAGVKW
+217 NAAGIKW

-234 MRRKQEDYDSKQWV
+234 MRHKQEAYDSKQWV

-268 LDDARRVATDG
+268 LNEARYVATRG
-279 NEDITLE
+279 NEDIALE
-286 HTDLGFGPT
+286 HNDLGFGPS

-321 SGNWAVTVGREG
+321 SGNWGVTVGREG

-369 ALDCDFDS
+369 ALDCDFDT
-377 IRGGTVKHVDGG
+377 IRGGTVEHVDGG
-389 TVRDYNGAGIHH
+389 TVRDYNGTGIHH

-407 VTAKGESRINTVDGC
+407 VTAKGEAHINTVDGG

-433 GQKGRFIASTVEIG
+433 GQKGRFTASTVEIG

-453 GQTIVVKEDTP
+453 GETIIVKEDTP
-464 LEGEFYS
+464 LEGSFYS
-471 IGKIVADTGMTS
+471 IGEIVADTGMTS

-509 ETHARAYSER
+509 ETHARAYRER
-519 DKHFQWQQAALGFH
+519 DKHFQWQQAALGFN
-533 GYGGADKTGGDGE
+533 GYGGATKNDGEGE
-546 YERVHMDNGSLY
+546 YERVHMDNDSLY
-558 TGYARSTDEYAGR
+558 KGYARSTDKYAGR

-604 RKRSLPPDWEKNSL
+604 RKRSLPPDWEKSSL
-618 RATLEAT
+618 RAALEAAST
-625 SAPPPPPPATGSSVP
+625 PPPPPPSGESNSAGATTPIPAP
-640 PPPPP
+640 PVPPP
-645 PAPPAPPVSP
+645 PAPPATS
-655 PPPPAQ
+655 

>member
-1 MTSFSTG
+1 
-8 RVERPGKN
+8 
-16 QKESKRM
+16 M
-23 GDNKAKKAKYGQRQ
+23 GDNKAKKTKYGQRQ
-37 KDGVWTPC
+37 KDGAWTPC

-56 HVGDHRKLTEEE
+56 HVGEHRKLTADE

-95 DIVNRDY
+95 DIINRDY
-102 PLADSVMRAYIL
+102 PLADPVMRAYIL

-130 SGSPNWLLYY
+130 SGTPNWLLYY

-195 SVITRTPPPSD
+195 SAITRTPPTSD

-268 LDDARRVATDG
+268 LNDARRVATDG

-286 HTDLGFGPT
+286 HADLGFGPS

-353 RNSGFRKL
+353 RNSGFRTL

-369 ALDCDFDS
+369 ALDCDFDT
-377 IRGGTVKHVDGG
+377 IRGGTVEHVDGG
-389 TVRDYNGAGIHH
+389 TVHDYNGTGIHH
-401 ATNKAN
+401 VTNKAN
-407 VTAKGESRINTVDGC
+407 VTAKGETHINTVDGC

-433 GQKGRFIASTVEIG
+433 GQKGRFTASTVEIG
-447 TQLSYN
+447 TMLSYN
-453 GQTIVVKEDTP
+453 GETIIVKEDTP
-464 LEGEFYS
+464 LDGSFYS
-471 IGKIVADTGMTS
+471 IGEIVADTGITS

-496 QIVNGRRPALKAT
+496 QIINGRNPAITAVD
-509 ETHARAYSER
+509 THARAHNER
-519 DKHFQWQQAALGFH
+519 NKHLQWRQAALGFN
-533 GYGGADKTGGDGE
+533 GYGGADKTGGEGE
-546 YERVHMDNGSLY
+546 YERVHMDNDSLY
-558 TGYARSTDEYAGR
+558 KGYAHSTDKYAGR

-604 RKRSLPPDWEKNSL
+604 RKRSLPPDWEKSNL
-618 RATLEAT
+618 RAALEAAST
-625 SAPPPPPPATGSSVP
+625 PPPPPPSGEGNSVGATTPIPAP
-640 PPPPP
+640 PVPPP
-645 PAPPAPPVSP
+645 PAPPATN
-655 PPPPAQ
+655 